1 IRANACAGTG
11 RNITIVASQAFLPD
25 ALSVVDASSA
35 KGVSGTITINSPL
48 SNLSQTLVPLSASA
62 LHAAVLLR
70 AQCAAK
76 LQGGQTSSFVQ
87 VRRDNM
93 PPEPGGWLSSP
104 LLSRGE
110 AGATRAAAA
119 VRERP
124 YGPFG
129 YSPTAPK
136 GGTRAATASPAR
148 PAPCSSTTREAPG
161 APAARVCA

>member
-1 IRANACAGTG
+1 M
-11 RNITIVASQAFLPD
+11 ASQAFLPD

-87 VRRDNM
+87 VGRDNL

-104 LLSRGE
+104 LLAQGE
-110 AGATRAAAA
+110 AGAGLARAADAEPDGIFA
-119 VRERP
+119 V
-124 YGPFG
+124 
-129 YSPTAPK
+129 
-136 GGTRAATASPAR
+136 
-148 PAPCSSTTREAPG
+148 PAPSGETLQLR
-161 APAARVCA
+161 RVRHMGPLAGLFLWGDRLGCGL